1 MSGSPTQDQP
11 NSLKSVLRHDIT
23 SSVVV
28 FLVALPLCMGIAIAS
43 GASVAAGLATGIVGG
58 IVVGMLAGAPMQVSG
73 PAAGLTVIVYQ
84 AIETHGIEMLGVIV
98 LLAGAMQLAAGAA
111 GLAQW
116 FRAVSP
122 AVIKGMLTGIGVLIF
137 ASQFHVMVDDKPKG
151 SGLENLASIP
161 EAIIKGLGRTPNFTS
176 REERV
181 FRTRAL
187 KDLGELHRRQLDLA
201 ARVAERVHDHDSPLQ
216 PAERRE
222 QHRRADAEAIAL
234 LVDEQRAVATSLDE
248 TIGPVAEFATDPEHH
263 LGRALQRSEAAK
275 ASVTAALADL
285 EAGNTE
291 TVLATQQAAADDLA
305 ELLNSLKSHH
315 VAAYIGAATILLML
329 AWQLLARYRLRIIP
343 APLVAIVI
351 ATSVTAALS
360 LPVLYVE
367 LPDKPLTNLHFV
379 TPSLLSDVP
388 WPGVLQTAVVVAIV
402 ASAETLLCAV
412 AVDQLHTGPRT
423 KFDRELTAQG
433 VGNMTCG
440 LIGALPMTGVIVR
453 SAANVQAG
461 ARSRWSAVL
470 HGIWLLIFVVWLSA
484 ILRLVPTSGLAAIL
498 VYTGYK
504 LMNPKTFKELWQYGK
519 GEVFIY
525 VATVAVIVGVDLLA
539 GVLTGVALSG
549 VKLLYTFSHL
559 KIRLTE
565 EQPPKATLSLEGA
578 ATFIRLPKLAA
589 ALEDVRPDAE
599 LHVDLAHL
607 HYIDHACLELMMSW
621 ARQHE
626 AAGGRLVI
634 DWDSMHARFRQDPGE
649 RKPDS
654 DRAVRRSA

>member
-1 MSGSPTQDQP
+1 MSDSPSELKS
-11 NSLKSVLRHDIT
+11 NSLKSVVHHDLT
-23 SSVVV
+23 ASVVV

-58 IVVGMLAGAPMQVSG
+58 IVVGMLAGAPLQVSG

-98 LLAGAMQLAAGAA
+98 LLAGGLQLAAGAA

-161 EAIIKGLGRTPNFTS
+161 EAVIKGLGRTPTATS
-176 REERV
+176 REERA

-216 PAERRE
+216 PAERLE
-222 QHRRADAEAIAL
+222 EHRRADAEAIAN
-234 LVDEQRAVATSLDE
+234 LVDEQRAVAASLAQ
-248 TIGPVAEFATDPEHH
+248 TIEPVAEFATDPDHH
-263 LGRALQRSEAAK
+263 LGRALRQSEAAK
-275 ASVTAALADL
+275 ASAAAALADL
-285 EAGNTE
+285 EDGRVE
-291 TVLATQQAAADDLA
+291 TALETQHAAASELA
-305 ELLNSLKSHH
+305 GLLDSLKSHH
-315 VAAYIGAATILLML
+315 LAAYIGVATILLL
-329 AWQLLARYRLRIIP
+329 LGWQTLTVGWLRIVP

-351 ATSVTAALS
+351 ATTVTAILS

-367 LPDKPLTNLHFV
+367 IPDKPLTNLHFV
-379 TPSLLSDVP
+379 TPALLSDVP
-388 WPGVLQTAVVVAIV
+388 WRGVVQTALVVAIV

-433 VGNMTCG
+433 VGNMVCG

-484 ILRLVPTSGLAAIL
+484 ILPPGADVRVGGDSGVHRLQVDEPQDL
-498 VYTGYK
+498 
-504 LMNPKTFKELWQYGK
+504 QR
-519 GEVFIY
+519 
-525 VATVAVIVGVDLLA
+525 TVAVRHGRGVHLHGNRRRDRGGRFAGRRTDGSGAVGVEAAVHVFPPED
-539 GVLTGVALSG
+539 SG
-549 VKLLYTFSHL
+549 PGGRT
-559 KIRLTE
+559 TE
-565 EQPPKATLSLEGA
+565 S
-578 ATFIRLPKLAA
+578 
-589 ALEDVRPDAE
+589 DAE
-599 LHVDLAHL
+599 
-607 HYIDHACLELMMSW
+607 S
-621 ARQHE
+621 
-626 AAGGRLVI
+626 
-634 DWDSMHARFRQDPGE
+634 
-649 RKPDS
+649 
-654 DRAVRRSA
+654 